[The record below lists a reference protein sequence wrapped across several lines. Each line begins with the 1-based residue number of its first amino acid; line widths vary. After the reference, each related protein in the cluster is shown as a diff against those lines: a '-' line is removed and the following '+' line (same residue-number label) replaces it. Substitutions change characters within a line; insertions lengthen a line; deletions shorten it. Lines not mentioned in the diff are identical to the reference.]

1 MDTTKI
7 VHDLVPLELAARTIY
22 QRVYEEQHR
31 KAGLACGLDQLNGVA
46 YAIISLVPTFTYDKD
61 PQDLRQLSADE
72 VLKGL
77 LREGGRSMIFLDGRA
92 AIVVLAVSAAELERV
107 ENALRTRGARPA

>member
-1 MDTTKI
+1 MDKPKI
-7 VHDLVPLELAARTIY
+7 VHHRVPLDLAARTIY
-22 QRVYEEQHR
+22 RRVYEEQHR
-31 KAGLACGLDQLNGVA
+31 NAGVACGVDQLNGIA
-46 YAIISLVPTFTYDKD
+46 YTIISLVPTYTYDQD

-92 AIVVLAVSAAELERV
+92 AIAVLAVPTAELDRV
-107 ENALRTRGARPA
+107 EKALRTRGARPA